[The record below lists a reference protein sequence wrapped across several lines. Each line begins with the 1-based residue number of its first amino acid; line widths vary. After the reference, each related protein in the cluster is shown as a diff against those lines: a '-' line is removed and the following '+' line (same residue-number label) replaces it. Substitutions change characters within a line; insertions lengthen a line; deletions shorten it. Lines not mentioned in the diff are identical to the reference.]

1 MDFFQYQEDARKRTK
16 LLIFYYALAV
26 VMIIAAVYAVLIL
39 GIAFSGGN
47 EIHAG
52 GASPSPPPPL
62 WQPELLL
69 WTALGV
75 GGVIGLGTAIKIA
88 TLSGGGKSV
97 AEMMGGTPI
106 PAETSDFNE
115 RKLLNVVEEMAI
127 ASGTPVPPVYIIEE
141 EGINAFAAG
150 FHSSDAV
157 IGVTRGCVEKLDRDE
172 LQGVIAHEFSHIL
185 NGDMRLNIRLIGV
198 LFGILLITVCGR
210 ILLRIGFYSSMG
222 GGRRRSS
229 GNGKGGN
236 GLPLLL
242 LGIALLIIGAIGV
255 FFGRL
260 IKSAVSRQ
268 REFLADAAAVQF
280 TRNPDGLAGALKKIG
295 GYTSQLNSVHAEEA
309 SHMFFASS
317 LKSSLGGLLATHPP
331 LETRIQRLDAQFKQT
346 AAQKAADSA
355 TGAAPHAA
363 VSGLAGETAPTG
375 NRGPR
380 GSAQQVTA
388 DIGTLQA
395 ENLSQATRLI
405 ESIPESVRSTVR
417 TPHGARAAVYCLLL
431 TEEQQAL
438 EKQQQILNSAA
449 DTAALECIPAL
460 RDPIA
465 ELPPGARMPL
475 VDLAMTALQ
484 QQGIEQYHRFKQTVE
499 DLIAA
504 DNHVGI
510 FEFAL
515 SRSLVRN
522 LDPVFGRPETP
533 KVSHTRLTAVI
544 PHCLPLLAF
553 LARYG
558 NENNPEQAAAD
569 FAEGVAK
576 LGGDPQ
582 HTEMPEPESDPVQT
596 FQRSLDVLRRANGP
610 LKKRVVSACV
620 SAVLGNR
627 SVTVR
632 EADLLR
638 AVADSLD
645 CPLPPIVT

>member
-26 VMIIAAVYAVLIL
+26 AMIIAGVYAVLIL
-39 GIAFSGGN
+39 GMAFSGN
-47 EIHAG
+47 NVQTG
-52 GASPSPPPPL
+52 GAPPPPPPPL

-69 WTALGV
+69 WTVLGV
-75 GGVIGLGTAIKIA
+75 GGIIGLGTLVKIA

-106 PAETSDFNE
+106 AAETSDFNE

-150 FHSSDAV
+150 FHASDAV
-157 IGVTRGCVEKLDRDE
+157 IGVTRGCAEKLDRDE

-210 ILLRIGFYSSMG
+210 MLLRIGFYSGM

-229 GNGKGGN
+229 GNGKGNN

-295 GYTSQLNSVHAEEA
+295 GYTSQLQSVHAEEA
-309 SHMFFASS
+309 SHMFFANS

-331 LETRIQRLDAQFKQT
+331 LETRIQRLDAQFKHNADQ
-346 AAQKAADSA
+346 AAADSA
-355 TGAAPHAA
+355 TAAGHPNAA
-363 VSGLAGETAPTG
+363 VSGLAGETAAHD
-375 NRGPR
+375 NREPR
-380 GSAQQVTA
+380 ISAHQVTA
-388 DIGTLQA
+388 GIGTLQA
-395 ENLSQATRLI
+395 QSLDRATRLI
-405 ESIPESVRSTVR
+405 KTIPESVRSAVR
-417 TPHGARAAVYCLLL
+417 TPHGARAAVYCLLF

-438 EKQQQILNSAA
+438 EKQQQCLNTAA
-449 DTAALECIPAL
+449 DQAALDCIPTL

-465 ELPPGARMPL
+465 DLPPGARMPL

-484 QQGIEQYHRFKQTVE
+484 QQGVEQYRRFKQTVE
-499 DLIAA
+499 ELIDA

-515 SRSLVRN
+515 SRSLMRN
-522 LDPVFGRPETP
+522 LDPVFGRPEAP
-533 KVSHTRLTAVI
+533 NVSHTRLSAI
-544 PHCLPLLAF
+544 LPHCLPLLAF

-558 NENNPEQAAAD
+558 NENDPEQAAAD
-569 FAEGVAK
+569 FAAGLAE
-576 LGGDPQ
+576 LDGDPQ
-582 HTEMPEPESDPVQT
+582 RTAMPAPDSDPVQA
-596 FQRSLDVLRRANGP
+596 FQQSLSVLRRANGP
-610 LKKRVVSACV
+610 LKKRVVAACV

-627 SVTVR
+627 NVTAR

-645 CPLPPIVT
+645 CPLPPLVT